1 MCYTSGM
8 KTLNRSVSRRA
19 FVTGGLFAAA
29 AFPFIGHGRNAVGKA
44 TLALIGAGKQ
54 GRNLLHAFLGQPNL
68 VVTAVCDCDRVRRE
82 DRARVVNDY
91 YAANPQLG
99 VPGTACRAVADFR
112 AVLADPSIDMVCI
125 ATPDHWHA
133 YMAVEAMKA
142 GKDVYCEKPLT
153 HTVEEAKAVMA
164 AAAKYGRIL
173 QTGAMQ
179 RSGIEFRTACM
190 VVRNG
195 GIGRVSLVDVNYGGP
210 SRPHRDFENPANAA
224 AEGAPN
230 PDVDFDMWCGGAPRV
245 KYSDRLAPRGVH
257 DFFPM
262 FWRFD
267 DYFGLG
273 MCGDWGAHHLDIAQ
287 WGLGLDGSGPVKVVK
302 SALAPSRN
310 PFDGGRRQRGMSFV
324 CADGCVIRHNPYGG
338 SVWGVVFYGTEGVV
352 AVNRGRLAVWRGA
365 GVAPDAA
372 LQARL
377 NAGTFDAMA
386 RVAFWNVPRAGEP
399 PRPANDRSLLD
410 AVNRATK
417 AFGLKKAKVQ
427 LYKANGHPSD
437 FVSCVQTRRQ
447 PCSPAEVGARASILC
462 NLCNLSYVHDAGF
475 DWDPARNVFAN
486 GTGDAAWLTKAYR
499 APWKLSS

>member
-1 MCYTSGM
+1 M

-173 QTGAMQ
+173 QTGAIQ

-273 MCGDWGAHHLDIAQ
+273 MCGDWGAHKLDIAQ
-287 WGLGLDGSGPVKVVK
+287 WGLGLDG
-302 SALAPSRN
+302 
-310 PFDGGRRQRGMSFV
+310 
-324 CADGCVIRHNPYGG
+324 
-338 SVWGVVFYGTEGVV
+338 
-352 AVNRGRLAVWRGA
+352 
-365 GVAPDAA
+365 
-372 LQARL
+372 
-377 NAGTFDAMA
+377 
-386 RVAFWNVPRAGEP
+386 
-399 PRPANDRSLLD
+399 
-410 AVNRATK
+410 
-417 AFGLKKAKVQ
+417 
-427 LYKANGHPSD
+427 
-437 FVSCVQTRRQ
+437 
-447 PCSPAEVGARASILC
+447 
-462 NLCNLSYVHDAGF
+462 
-475 DWDPARNVFAN
+475 
-486 GTGDAAWLTKAYR
+486 
-499 APWKLSS
+499 